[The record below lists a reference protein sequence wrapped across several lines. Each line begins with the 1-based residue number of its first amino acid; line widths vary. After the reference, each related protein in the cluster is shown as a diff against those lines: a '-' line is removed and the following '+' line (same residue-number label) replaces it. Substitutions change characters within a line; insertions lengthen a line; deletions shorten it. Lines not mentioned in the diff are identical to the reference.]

1 MGRIKSALEI
11 AMEKTENIAI
21 DENKIRINQ
30 ENERIR
36 RIAGEYLAKEERD
49 DGLLKGLEYY
59 DFRHYGSCKR
69 NQEPFGSFRRVV
81 LCRNGRLR
89 WWNDS
94 RCPDRKYPCCGI

>member
-36 RIAGEYLAKEERD
+36 RIA
-49 DGLLKGLEYY
+49 
-59 DFRHYGSCKR
+59 
-69 NQEPFGSFRRVV
+69 
-81 LCRNGRLR
+81 
-89 WWNDS
+89 
-94 RCPDRKYPCCGI
+94 